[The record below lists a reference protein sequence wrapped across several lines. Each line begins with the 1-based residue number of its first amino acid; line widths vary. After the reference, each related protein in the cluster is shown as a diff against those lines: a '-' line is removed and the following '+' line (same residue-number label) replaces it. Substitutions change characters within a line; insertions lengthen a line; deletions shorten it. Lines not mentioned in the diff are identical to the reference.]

1 MNKFI
6 EKAVV
11 INRVEK
17 CEENLFWR
25 ENLSFKR
32 LDYG

>member
-17 CEENLFWR
+17 CEEKLFWK
-25 ENLSFKR
+25 EISSFKR